1 MSPTGTPWEKGD
13 PDFEIFSISFVRRWF
28 ATCLQHF
35 QQGLQ
40 VSYHHFQKPPLRTQ
54 KAWHHWGF
62 LLELLGDEAFR
73 RRGEL
78 EPQAIALLVNAHA
91 RLQMSNPLLFELR
104 RARCCH
110 ESGKMWEV
118 QSGRCKA
125 NMFIKLKLEG
135 CNLEVPFGS
144 LEDQPWLP
152 EDYFAHD
159 IPRRMRAHNLQSLCL
174 VSSAFA
180 KSRKSDDALF
190 ATWMVWVRRWRLI
203 PSTMPR
209 HCLGAFFSVRK
220 KAPLND
226 SFRIE
231 AKIGDYVCTHA
242 AELQGCNDW

>member
-1 MSPTGTPWEKGD
+1 M
-13 PDFEIFSISFVRRWF
+13 
-28 ATCLQHF
+28 
-35 QQGLQ
+35 
-40 VSYHHFQKPPLRTQ
+40 SYHHFQKPPLRTQ

-144 LEDQPWLP
+144 MEDQPWLP

-159 IPRRMRAHNLQSLCL
+159 IPRRIRAHNLQSLCL

-190 ATWMVWVRRWRLI
+190 ATWIVWSLWKAH
-203 PSTMPR
+203 SFHHAT
-209 HCLGAFFSVRK
+209 AFLEIFFFCK
-220 KAPLND
+220 EKTPLND